1 MNNILFCYPHCI
13 ANFYERKLIKCDT
26 NRYSIVVVK
35 IRLNFPLHK
44 KLRDAVALSKQE
56 HFTEY
61 SLPFWSNARLRV
73 CLQNEALLKL
83 QKSLS
88 GIFQRFSKSE
98 LFLDLILVESVCE
111 IIKGTETVRHDCG

>member
-44 KLRDAVALSKQE
+44 KLRDAVASSKQE
-56 HFTEY
+56 YLIH
-61 SLPFWSNARLRV
+61 SLLPFWSNARLRV

-83 QKSLS
+83 QK
-88 GIFQRFSKSE
+88 IAVWNFSTFFK
-98 LFLDLILVESVCE
+98 
-111 IIKGTETVRHDCG
+111 K